1 MGRFSSFGTFVSGNG
16 GQISYDGILAGG
28 NVGTC
33 AQWLTDN
40 LIIANVQFPDG
51 IFRVGQFDVWNPG
64 AGWTALDARGANA
77 LSAGGGR
84 WAAFTPAL
92 GVFGHIND
100 AIAGLSLQGTDQRG
114 AAGSDGTLATVA
126 NYQVGTGLQLNG
138 VEIAPHQICRNAQVL
153 NAATAVWD
161 GGGNVHIGQVLPY
174 QRMRIVG
181 DWRVY
186 YTPQW
191 GIVAHPVD
199 RPQEGRVIAQ
209 VGYHHDAVLVDG
221 RVLVGYST
229 GIQELPNEW
238 RVVNALDFALTDLTS
253 SAPLEPVP
261 AINKP
266 CWLGWFEFQEP
277 VNPGPHNCLL
287 RVKRDGLISADEA
300 HVAMWVQGSSVE
312 EIEQKAAQQS
322 LPAVA
327 YWDAREWPRWPT
339 LPTDAWIA
347 LQAYQRANESDATF
361 EADLR
366 RIITDASHR
375 YPQVALVCQCY
386 TSNTGNTSDLMGLP
400 PIYARLARDFE
411 AVTMLLVF
419 SDEGR
424 ATGLNDH
431 PEMRSRWQELL
442 NGITGTPSTE
452 EPPMGNGIENGVLV
466 DPQAYFFSL
475 VAGKRPQD
483 YRTVLREIQMD
494 LYLYGIGQQ
503 CSSGGEPRG
512 RLYLPTAICPNAKP
526 TTADE
531 LVLGVKQ
538 DPKCWEEQG
547 HGVNVVSPDATQWI
561 WQDMRGGTNNAPAYQ
576 PIADTPDPPDP
587 PPGDKPSMAI
597 FSFPATYRR
606 NELAGLVT
614 TYGTGRPADGAFV
627 DTIEWW
633 LNDGAPR
640 FSWTLNPPGGSW
652 NPSEKDGPYVPTV
665 GVKADRN
672 GTWNLFMRCRTVDGR
687 WSDEVQGDHTVTV
700 TE

>member
-1 MGRFSSFGTFVSGNG
+1 MGRFNSFGTFVSGNG
-16 GQISYDGILAGG
+16 GLVSYDGVSTGAA
-28 NVGTC
+28 GTC

-51 IFRVGQFDVWNPG
+51 VFRVGQFDVWNP
-64 AGWTALDARGANA
+64 ALGWTALDARGANA

-84 WAAFTPAL
+84 WAGFIPSI

-114 AAGSDGTLATVA
+114 AAGADGTLATVA

-138 VEIAPHQICRNAQVL
+138 TEIAPGQICRNV
-153 NAATAVWD
+153 NIVSPSTAVWD
-161 GGGNVHIGQVLPY
+161 GGGNLHVGTSLPY
-174 QRMRIVG
+174 QRMIVAG
-181 DWRVY
+181 DWRVF

-199 RPQEGRVIAQ
+199 RPQEGRVLTQ
-209 VGYHHDAVLVDG
+209 VGYHHDALLHADG
-221 RVLVGYST
+221 RLLVGWSK

-238 RVVNALDFALTDLTS
+238 RVVNALDFALTDLTT
-253 SAPLEPVP
+253 SAPIEPVP

-277 VNPGPHNCLL
+277 VQPGPHNCLL
-287 RVKRDGLISADEA
+287 RVKRGGLISNNSE
-300 HVAMWVQGSSVE
+300 HVAQWVQGSTVE
-312 EIEQKAAQQS
+312 EIEAKAADVAAGTPAL
-322 LPAVA
+322 LPIAPVA

-339 LPTDAWIA
+339 LPANAWVA
-347 LQAYQRANESDATF
+347 LQAYQRATESDATF

-366 RIITDASHR
+366 RLITDASQR
-375 YPQVALVCQCY
+375 YDKVCLVCQCY

-400 PIYARLARDFE
+400 PIYARLARDF
-411 AVTMLLVF
+411 ASVTMLLVF

-431 PEMRSRWQELL
+431 PEMRARWQELYD
-442 NGITGTPSTE
+442 GITGEPSTE
-452 EPPMGNGIENGVLV
+452 EPPMGNGIVDGVLV

-483 YRTVLREIQMD
+483 YRTVLRDIQMD

-547 HGVNVVSPDATQWI
+547 HGVNVVSPDASQWI
-561 WQDMRGGTNNAPAYQ
+561 WQDMKGGLQNAPAYQ
-576 PIADTPDPPDP
+576 PIADTPPPTGDLPVLIHGYDRLVHRSDPN
-587 PPGDKPSMAI
+587 GM
-597 FSFPATYRR
+597 
-606 NELAGLVT
+606 LVRFDV
-614 TYGTGRPADGAFV
+614 GADRPVTQIKA
-627 DTIEWW
+627 W
-633 LNDGAPR
+633 LNDGE
-640 FSWTLNPPGGSW
+640 PPFVM
-652 NPSEKDGPYVPTV
+652 NLPLPSPP
-665 GVKADRN
+665 
-672 GTWNLFMRCRTVDGR
+672 DGR
-687 WSDEVQGDHTVTV
+687 YLRAIAWKPVKNGQWTVFVQATDDQGRTGTSDGSHSVTV
-700 TE
+700 LE